1 MNEKQMEMNLKT
13 ASMYVESV
21 CDMYTVYAGS
31 ECVVRVCNVIPGHIE
46 NTSYSVIHTVS
57 VSYFGRV

>member
-21 CDMYTVYAGS
+21 CDMYIGYAGN
-31 ECVVRVCNVIPGHIE
+31 ERVVRVCNVIPGHIE
-46 NTSYSVIHTVS
+46 NTYSVIHTVS